1 MSMMTTS
8 IVGRW
13 AGIKSAVQKESNRVL
28 GEYSSVRQ
36 RSQALCG
43 QDPARLARLRLSTNG
58 NVSVYIT
65 NDGNQPDIE
74 VEMQDPF
81 YGVRAFRPARAITQE
96 HWPGKIEDWQKALE
110 ILRATGEEEILSAW
124 ERET

>member
-8 IVGRW
+8 IGRW

-43 QDPARLARLRLSTNG
+43 QDPARLARLCIGRNG
-58 NVSVYIT
+58 NVAVYIT
-65 NDGNQPDIE
+65 NDGNQPDVE

-96 HWPGKIEDWQKALE
+96 HWPGKIESWQQAVE
-110 ILRATGEEEILSAW
+110 ILRSTGEDEILSAW